1 MMESSRRIGLELAAI
16 GNLIKR
22 RVPNI
27 PNAETELTRMQIW
40 VINYIRHRDS
50 EKDMYQGE
58 IERTFNITRATASNL
73 LKRMERDGLITR
85 ESVFHDA
92 RMKKILL
99 TDEAIRRSDEVLR
112 CIDENERL
120 MEQNISVDDLEV
132 FFRVID
138 QIKENLS

>member
-1 MMESSRRIGLELAAI
+1 M
-16 GNLIKR
+16 
-22 RVPNI
+22 
-27 PNAETELTRMQIW
+27 W
-40 VINYIRHRDS
+40 VINYIRLRNN

-58 IERTFNITRATASNL
+58 LEREFNITRATASNL

-99 TDEAIRRSDEVLR
+99 TEEAIRRSDEVRR
-112 CIDENERL
+112 CINENEHL
-120 MEQNISVDDLEV
+120 MEQNISADDLEV

>member
-1 MMESSRRIGLELAAI
+1 MESRRRIGLELAAI

-27 PNAETELTRMQIW
+27 PNAENELTRMQMW
-40 VINYIRHRDS
+40 VINYIRLRNN

-58 IERTFNITRATASNL
+58 LEREFNITRATASNL

-99 TDEAIRRSDEVLR
+99 TEEAIRRSDEVRR
-112 CIDENERL
+112 CINENEHL
-120 MEQNISVDDLEV
+120 MEQNISAEDLEV

>member
-1 MMESSRRIGLELAAI
+1 MESKRRIGLELAAI

-27 PNAETELTRMQIW
+27 PNAENELTRMQMW
-40 VINYIRHRDS
+40 VINYIRRRDS
-50 EKDMYQGE
+50 EKDMCQGE
-58 IERTFNITRATASNL
+58 LERAFNITRATASNL

-85 ESVFHDA
+85 ENVFHDA

-99 TDEAIRRSDEVLR
+99 TDEAIRRSDEVR
-112 CIDENERL
+112 RHIDENERL
-120 MEQNISVDDLEV
+120 MAQNISSDDMEV

-138 QIKENLS
+138 QIKKNLS